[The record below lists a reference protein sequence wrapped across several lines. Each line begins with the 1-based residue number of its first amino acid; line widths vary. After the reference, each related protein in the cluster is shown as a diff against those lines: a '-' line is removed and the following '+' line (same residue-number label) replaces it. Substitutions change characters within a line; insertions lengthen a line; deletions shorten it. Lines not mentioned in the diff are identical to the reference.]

1 MLKVH
6 TRNKPLAPDVNLK
19 TIAQT
24 TVGFTGADLENLV
37 NEASLLAARAD
48 RKAITKEDIEEA
60 IDREYK
66 DLLEEY
72 NSIIETIQDYD
83 YSTDFRS
90 KYLYKLNKLLDSPNR
105 YTKNGWYHIDLG
117 DFEDNFETNKD
128 EDKEILR
135 SIAARN
141 VYKKILGND

>member
-1 MLKVH
+1 M
-6 TRNKPLAPDVNLK
+6 
-19 TIAQT
+19 
-24 TVGFTGADLENLV
+24 
-37 NEASLLAARAD
+37 
-48 RKAITKEDIEEA
+48 KEDIEEA

-105 YTKNGWYHIDLG
+105 YTKMDGIILIW
-117 DFEDNFETNKD
+117 
-128 EDKEILR
+128 EILKIILKR
-135 SIAARN
+135 TKTKI
-141 VYKKILGND
+141 KKYYEA